1 MTKTIILVNKSINV
15 EFPKF
20 PAVLSPQSNS
30 RGRSC
35 FVQKKRKRKQKTD
48 RSCISTTENSAPE
61 PKKAWE
67 ENQLQ
72 LQLIP
77 ILALSA
83 AFDKY
88 SDTTAEN
95 GVFVHIKIPH
105 IYLLGYEILF
115 GMH

>member
-1 MTKTIILVNKSINV
+1 MLRAK
-15 EFPKF
+15 E
-20 PAVLSPQSNS
+20 
-30 RGRSC
+30 
-35 FVQKKRKRKQKTD
+35 KKKKTD
-48 RSCISTTENSAPE
+48 RLCISTTEHSAPG

-72 LQLIP
+72 LQSIP

-88 SDTTAEN
+88 SDTTAEI